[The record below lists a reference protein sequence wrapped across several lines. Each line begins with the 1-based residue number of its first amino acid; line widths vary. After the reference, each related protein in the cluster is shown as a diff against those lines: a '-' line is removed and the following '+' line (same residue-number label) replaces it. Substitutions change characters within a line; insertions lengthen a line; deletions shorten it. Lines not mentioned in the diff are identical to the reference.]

1 MSAER
6 FGDTKNAGSN
16 DLLRKRFTMKSP
28 KRHLLVAPLGFGG
41 VGLAAIA
48 MSLQLGCGS
57 SKDAA
62 EPAPTVT
69 VQAASVQ
76 SKTIHATVTTHA
88 VLYPRDQVTIVP
100 KVVAPIKKFY
110 VQRGSRVRAGEL
122 LAELE
127 NRDLQ
132 GALTE
137 NQGGYQQAEATYK
150 SASQSAEQDLKV
162 AKQQLDAAQKV
173 FDARQTL
180 YKQGAMAEKDVE
192 DARIALTQ
200 AQNNYDLAQKQ
211 YNLKVAE
218 GQLIAAKGKTASA
231 QAQLSYTRITS
242 PISGVVTDRPYF
254 VGDTAPSGAPILTI
268 MDLSKVVARAYI
280 APQQAAELHEGDAA
294 KVTGAD
300 GNEEIS
306 GRVTVVSP
314 AVDPNSTAMQV
325 WVEVPNPGDRLK
337 PGTTVGLSIV
347 ANTVKSALVVPADAV
362 LTAPDG
368 KATVMVIG
376 KDQLAHQ
383 TEVTTGI
390 HEDGEVQILSG
401 LEAGEQIVTT
411 GAYGLPDGAKVAIAK
426 PAAQPAEPD

>member
-1 MSAER
+1 
-6 FGDTKNAGSN
+6 
-16 DLLRKRFTMKSP
+16 MKSP

-41 VGLAAIA
+41 VGLAAMAIA
-48 MSLQLGCGS
+48 TSLQLGCGS

-76 SKTIHATVTTHA
+76 NKTIHSTVTTNA
-88 VLYPRDQVTIVP
+88 VLYPRDQVAIVP

-122 LAELE
+122 VAELE
-127 NRDLQ
+127 NKDLQ

-137 NQGGYQQAEATYK
+137 NQGGYEQAEATYK

-162 AKQQLDAAQKV
+162 ARQQLDAAQKV

-180 YKQGAMAEKDVE
+180 YKQGAMAEKDVG

-200 AQNNYDLAQKQ
+200 ASNTYDLAQRQ

-218 GQLIAAKGKTASA
+218 GQLMAAKGKTASA
-231 QAQLSYTRITS
+231 RAQLSYTRITS

-280 APQQAAELHEGDAA
+280 SPQQAAELHEGDAA

-325 WVEVPNPGDRLK
+325 WVEAPNPGDRLK
-337 PGTTVGLSIV
+337 PGTTVALSIV
-347 ANTVKSALVVPADAV
+347 ANTVKGALVVPADAV
-362 LTAPDG
+362 LTNPDG

-390 HEDGEVQILSG
+390 HEGGEVQILSG
-401 LEAGEQIVTT
+401 LKAGEQVVTT
-411 GAYGLPDGAKVAIAK
+411 GAYGLPDGAKVAVTK
-426 PAAQPAEPD
+426 PTSQPSEPD